1 MKQQIIFVLAA
12 SVWFCPVHSL
22 MASEENIQEENTTR
36 CEQTNEVSPLHIFS
50 NAARLKQAVNND
62 SELSLF
68 MGAELGSPQQT
79 EICRRALGRH
89 VHGR

>member
-22 MASEENIQEENTTR
+22 MAFEENIQEENTTR
-36 CEQTNEVSPLHIFS
+36 CEQTNEVSRLHIFS
-50 NAARLKQAVNND
+50 NTAGQKQAVNND
-62 SELSLF
+62 TELSLF

-79 EICRRALGRH
+79 EICRRGLGRH
-89 VHGR
+89 VHDR